1 MIWGLRFVVLA
12 LALLG
17 GAFAVFHARQSQY
30 EAMSR
35 QALAAQT
42 SIATT
47 IVLTGARGR
56 ISQGLALLANG
67 RTQQVFIS
75 GVGEGVRLD
84 DIPGV
89 KTLSPEQRGCCVSLG
104 YDALD
109 TIGNARE
116 IAAFLR
122 QQNAR
127 EAFIVTSRY
136 HMPRALAELRAAMPQ
151 LRTVAITVE
160 GADGLR
166 QQLRE
171 FGKYGAA
178 LIRLILER

>member
-1 MIWGLRFVVLA
+1 MTWGVRVAVLL
-12 LALLG
+12 LALLS

-42 SIATT
+42 PIATT

-56 ISQGLALLANG
+56 ISQGLMLLASG

-75 GVGEGVRLD
+75 GVGEGVRLE
-84 DIPGV
+84 DIPDIQSLPPD
-89 KTLSPEQRGCCVSLG
+89 KMRCCVSLG

-151 LRTVAITVE
+151 LRPVAITVP

-171 FGKYGAA
+171 FGKYSAA
-178 LIRLILER
+178 LIRLTLEP